1 MNMTTERKEKIK
13 NIAIIF
19 LIIMLILTLFSNTF
33 MNRSLVEVSTQRVVS
48 DSLTSK
54 VRGSGYVES
63 SDGYSVNIKETRK
76 IATVGVKTGSD
87 VEKGDVLFTLE
98 DAESEELVAK
108 RAEVATAEQAYEVAV
123 LQAGLTVEQRNNIEA
138 GRVTS
143 INEKLTQKAAA
154 QAAVDAAQATVD
166 KLNAAAISSS
176 GVDTT
181 AEVNKLNAAK
191 QAELKASEAV
201 TNAEDALALARSQ
214 ADDAKAEWERYK
226 AYKNGTVELPA
237 DYNMSGVDADI
248 ATALAAY
255 NDALANITA
264 KNAALTSAKQALVPY
279 SQATADA
286 QTALSNKTAATENS
300 ELKKAEAAL
309 EAAKANLTQLSSA
322 METEINLSYQYANL
336 KILRA
341 DLAELEAGAVGAE
354 ITSPIAGTVTE
365 ITYTAGQTVPAGE
378 TMMVI
383 QPENMGMTL
392 KFTITA
398 EQAKKIKVGDEA
410 KVVNN
415 WYGDDINARVT
426 AIKKNTADKSQCEV
440 VCEMSGED
448 VNVGDNYTL
457 SIGERSANYDLI
469 VPTSSIREDS
479 NGKFILIIES
489 KSTPLGN
496 RYYARRVDVEV
507 IASDDTNS
515 AISGALEGYE
525 YVITTTTKPV
535 EPNQQVRFTESGL

>member
-214 ADDAKAEWERYK
+214 ADDAKAEWDLYK
-226 AYKNGTVELPA
+226 DYATGIQPPPA
-237 DYNMSGVDADI
+237 SLAQVTDDDVRAKE
-248 ATALAAY
+248 AAY
-255 NDALANITA
+255 NAALANITA

-286 QTALSNKTAATENS
+286 QTALSNKTAAAENS

-336 KILRA
+336 KTLRA

-448 VNVGDNYTL
+448 VNAGDNYTL

-535 EPNQQVRFTESGL
+535 EPNQQVRFTESGW

>member
-214 ADDAKAEWERYK
+214 ADDAKAEWDRYK
-226 AYKNGTVELPA
+226 AYDNGTQTPPTGCDVAAGLAAAE
-237 DYNMSGVDADI
+237 
-248 ATALAAY
+248 AAY
-255 NDALANITA
+255 NAALANITA

-286 QTALSNKTAATENS
+286 QTALSNKTAAAENS

-309 EAAKANLTQLSSA
+309 EAAKANLTQLSSS

-336 KILRA
+336 KTLRA

-515 AISGALEGYE
+515 AITGALEGYE

-535 EPNQQVRFTESGL
+535 EPNQQVRFTESGW

>member
-138 GRVTS
+138 GRVSS

-214 ADDAKAEWERYK
+214 ADDAKAEWDRYK
-226 AYKNGTVELPA
+226 AYDNGTQTPPTGCDVAAGLAAAE
-237 DYNMSGVDADI
+237 
-248 ATALAAY
+248 AAY
-255 NDALANITA
+255 NDALSNITA

-286 QTALSNKTAATENS
+286 QTALSNKTAAAENS

-336 KILRA
+336 KTLRA

-448 VNVGDNYTL
+448 VNAGDNYTL
-457 SIGERSANYDLI
+457 SIGEHSANYDLI

-535 EPNQQVRFTESGL
+535 EPNQQVRFTESGW

>member
-1 MNMTTERKEKIK
+1 MTTERKEKIK

-138 GRVTS
+138 GRVSS

-214 ADDAKAEWERYK
+214 ADDAKAEWDRYK
-226 AYKNGTVELPA
+226 AYDNGTQTPPTGCDVAAGLAAAE
-237 DYNMSGVDADI
+237 
-248 ATALAAY
+248 AAY

-286 QTALSNKTAATENS
+286 QTALSNKTAAAENS

-336 KILRA
+336 KTLRA
-341 DLAELEAGAVGAE
+341 DLAELEA
-354 ITSPIAGTVTE
+354 
-365 ITYTAGQTVPAGE
+365 
-378 TMMVI
+378 
-383 QPENMGMTL
+383 
-392 KFTITA
+392 
-398 EQAKKIKVGDEA
+398 
-410 KVVNN
+410 
-415 WYGDDINARVT
+415 
-426 AIKKNTADKSQCEV
+426 
-440 VCEMSGED
+440 
-448 VNVGDNYTL
+448 
-457 SIGERSANYDLI
+457 
-469 VPTSSIREDS
+469 
-479 NGKFILIIES
+479 
-489 KSTPLGN
+489 
-496 RYYARRVDVEV
+496 
-507 IASDDTNS
+507 
-515 AISGALEGYE
+515 
-525 YVITTTTKPV
+525 
-535 EPNQQVRFTESGL
+535 

>member
-1 MNMTTERKEKIK
+1 MTTERKEKVK
-13 NIAIIF
+13 SIAIIF

-76 IATVGVKTGSD
+76 IATVAAKTGSD

-108 RAEVATAEQAYEVAV
+108 RAEVAAAEQAYEIAV

-138 GRVTS
+138 GRVSS

-154 QAAVDAAQATVD
+154 QAAVNAAQATVD
-166 KLNAAAISSS
+166 KLTAAAVSSS

-201 TNAEDALALARSQ
+201 TNAEDALALARSE
-214 ADDAKAEWERYK
+214 AEDAKAELDRYE
-226 AYKNGTVELPA
+226 AYKSGTQTPPTGY
-237 DYNMSGVDADI
+237 DSSNVDSDI
-248 ATALAAY
+248 SKAQTAY
-255 NDALANITA
+255 NNALANITA

-279 SQATADA
+279 SQAVSDA
-286 QTALSNKTAATENS
+286 QTALSNKVAASENS
-300 ELKKAEAAL
+300 ELKKAEANL
-309 EAAKANLTQLSSA
+309 DTAKADLEKLSSA
-322 METEINLSYQYANL
+322 METEINLSYQYGNL
-336 KILRA
+336 KKLRA
-341 DLAELEAGAVGAE
+341 DLSELEAGAVDAE

-365 ITYTAGQTVPAGE
+365 IAYTAGQTVPAGE

-415 WYGDDINARVT
+415 WYGDDISARVT
-426 AIKKNTADKSQCEV
+426 AIKKNTSDKSQCEV

-469 VPTSSIREDS
+469 VPTGSIREDS

-515 AISGALEGYE
+515 AITGALEGYE

-535 EPNQQVRFTESGL
+535 EPNQQVRFTESGW

>member
-214 ADDAKAEWERYK
+214 ADDAKAELDLYK
-226 AYKNGTVELPA
+226 TYENGTQTPPPSYTGNIA
-237 DYNMSGVDADI
+237 DDV

-286 QTALSNKTAATENS
+286 QTALSNKTAASENS

-309 EAAKANLTQLSSA
+309 EAAKANLTQLSSS

-336 KILRA
+336 KTLRA

-535 EPNQQVRFTESGL
+535 EPNQQVRFTESGW

>member
-138 GRVTS
+138 GRVSS

-214 ADDAKAEWERYK
+214 ADDAKAEWDRYK
-226 AYKNGTVELPA
+226 AYDNGTQTPPTGCDVAAGLAAAE
-237 DYNMSGVDADI
+237 
-248 ATALAAY
+248 AAY
-255 NDALANITA
+255 NDALSNITA

-286 QTALSNKTAATENS
+286 QTALSNKTAAAENS

-336 KILRA
+336 KTLRA

-398 EQAKKIKVGDEA
+398 EQAKKIKVGDES

-448 VNVGDNYTL
+448 VNAGDNYTL
-457 SIGERSANYDLI
+457 SIGEHSANYDLI

-535 EPNQQVRFTESGL
+535 EPNQQVRFTESGW

>member
-138 GRVTS
+138 GRVSS

-214 ADDAKAEWERYK
+214 ADDAKAEWDRYK
-226 AYKNGTVELPA
+226 AYDNGTQTPPTGCDVAAGLAAAE
-237 DYNMSGVDADI
+237 
-248 ATALAAY
+248 AAY

-286 QTALSNKTAATENS
+286 QTALSNKTAAAENS

-336 KILRA
+336 KTLRA

-448 VNVGDNYTL
+448 VNAGDNYTL

-535 EPNQQVRFTESGL
+535 EPNQQVRFTESGW

>member
-76 IATVGVKTGSD
+76 IATVAVKTGSD
-87 VEKGDVLFTLE
+87 VETGDVLFTLE

-108 RAEVATAEQAYEVAV
+108 RAEVAAAEQAYELAV
-123 LQAGLTVEQRNNIEA
+123 LQAGITVEQRNNIEA
-138 GRVTS
+138 GRVSS

-154 QAAVDAAQATVD
+154 QVAVDAAQATVD
-166 KLNAAAISSS
+166 KLTAAAISSS

-201 TNAEDALALARSQ
+201 TNAEDALALARSE
-214 ADDAKAEWERYK
+214 AEDAKAELDLYK
-226 AYKNGTVELPA
+226 AYKDGTQAPPTGYDIL
-237 DYNMSGVDADI
+237 GVDADI
-248 ATALAAY
+248 EEAQAVY
-255 NDALANITA
+255 EEKLANITA

-279 SQATADA
+279 SQAASDA
-286 QTALSNKTAATENS
+286 QTALSNKVAAAEDS
-300 ELKKAEAAL
+300 ELKKAEADLA
-309 EAAKANLTQLSSA
+309 AAKANLEKLSAA

-336 KILRA
+336 KTLRD
-341 DLAELEAGAVGAE
+341 DLSELEAGAVGAE

-398 EQAKKIKVGDEA
+398 EQAKKIQVGDEA

-415 WYGDDINARVT
+415 WYGDDISARVT

-515 AISGALEGYE
+515 AIAGALEGYE

-535 EPNQQVRFTESGL
+535 EPNQQVRFTESGW

>member
-138 GRVTS
+138 GRVSS

-214 ADDAKAEWERYK
+214 AEDAKAEWNRYK
-226 AYKNGTVELPA
+226 AYDNGTQTPPTGCDVAAGLAAAE
-237 DYNMSGVDADI
+237 
-248 ATALAAY
+248 AAY

-286 QTALSNKTAATENS
+286 QTALSNKTAAAENS

-336 KILRA
+336 KTLRA

-448 VNVGDNYTL
+448 VNAGDNYTL

-535 EPNQQVRFTESGL
+535 EPNQQVRFTESGW

>member
-143 INEKLTQKAAA
+143 VNEKLTQKAAA

-214 ADDAKAEWERYK
+214 ADDAKAEWDLYK
-226 AYKNGTVELPA
+226 DYATGIQPPPA
-237 DYNMSGVDADI
+237 SLAQVTDDDVRAKE
-248 ATALAAY
+248 AAY
-255 NDALANITA
+255 NAALANITA

-279 SQATADA
+279 SQAVSDA
-286 QTALSNKTAATENS
+286 QTALSNKLSASENS

-322 METEINLSYQYANL
+322 METEINLSYQYTNL
-336 KILRA
+336 KNLRA

-515 AISGALEGYE
+515 AITGALEGYE

-535 EPNQQVRFTESGL
+535 EPNQQVRFTESGW

>member
-1 MNMTTERKEKIK
+1 MTTERKEKIK

-138 GRVTS
+138 GRVSS

-214 ADDAKAEWERYK
+214 ADDAKAEWDRYK
-226 AYKNGTVELPA
+226 AYDNGTQTPPTGCDVAAGLAAAE
-237 DYNMSGVDADI
+237 
-248 ATALAAY
+248 AAY

-286 QTALSNKTAATENS
+286 QTALSNKTAAAENS

-336 KILRA
+336 KTLRA

-448 VNVGDNYTL
+448 VNAGDNYTL

-535 EPNQQVRFTESGL
+535 EPNQQVRFTESGW